1 MNISDLVIPVLI
13 LGVIAF
19 SLFRKR
25 PVYSDFIL
33 GAKDGIKTAFD
44 IMPQLVG
51 LIVAIKVFDASG
63 GMEFIVRLIEP
74 LASILHFPSEIVP
87 FALMRPLSG
96 SGSLA
101 LATGLFEKYGTDSMI
116 GRIISVMMGSTETTL
131 YTVAIYFGAVGVK
144 NTRHTLLC
152 ALSADLISMI
162 LSVIVCTVMF

>member
-1 MNISDLVIPVLI
+1 MNISDLVIPIFI
-13 LGVIAF
+13 LGVIVF

-33 GAKDGIKTAFD
+33 GAKDGIKTAWD

-63 GMEFIVRLIEP
+63 GMEFIVRLIKP
-74 LASILHFPSEIVP
+74 LTSILHFPSEVVP

-101 LATGLFEKYGTDSMI
+101 LATGLFEKYGTDSFI
-116 GRIISVMMGSTETTL
+116 GRTISVMMGSTETTL

-144 NTRHTLLC
+144 NTRHTLVC

-162 LSVIVCTVMF
+162 LSIVVCTVWF